1 MKPAATPGGLAA
13 DPIDRYWIGESH
25 LVWCRDAASCG
36 SIHWG
41 QPTTRDVTDL
51 TRALELAD
59 HPALAAGF
67 EVFMDSR
74 SVDQVD
80 WTPFGHL
87 LEYLRGRLPAWSTR
101 IRQHAVVV
109 PAGPSGALLA
119 GMVPLLGVTYSM
131 RFFDDTE
138 PALTWLAWHTRPDS
152 VASAHEA
159 AELARVARG
168 VTPLVHRFRAWL
180 EGALRRPTIEAASSA
195 LGLSPRSLQR
205 ELRAGG
211 TSFTAEVQ
219 AVRVRVACALLAQ
232 TDEKVEVIAREV
244 GCVSASQRS
253 TIFRKV
259 IGETPARYRVRSGRP
274 AS

>member
-1 MKPAATPGGLAA
+1 MKPAATLGGLAA

-51 TRALELAD
+51 TRALELAE
-59 HPALAAGF
+59 HPVLAAGF
-67 EVFMDSR
+67 EVFMDCR
-74 SVDQVD
+74 GIEQVD
-80 WTPFGHL
+80 WTPFGEL

-101 IRQHAVVV
+101 IRRHAVVV

-119 GMVPLLGVTYSM
+119 GMVPLLGVTYAM
-131 RFFDDTE
+131 RFFDGTE
-138 PALTWLAWHTRPDS
+138 PALAWLDWAARPEM
-152 VASAHEA
+152 VAAVAEA
-159 AELARVARG
+159 EGLAQHARG

-180 EGALRRPTIEAASSA
+180 DGALRRPTIEAASTA

-219 AVRVRVACALLAQ
+219 AARVRVACALLAQ

-259 IGETPARYRVRSGRP
+259 IGDTPARYRARSGRP